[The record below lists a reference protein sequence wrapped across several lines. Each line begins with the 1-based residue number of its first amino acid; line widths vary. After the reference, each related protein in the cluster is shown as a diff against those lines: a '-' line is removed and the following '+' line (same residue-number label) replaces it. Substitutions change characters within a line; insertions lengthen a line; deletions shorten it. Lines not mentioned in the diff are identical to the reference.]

1 MKLLSLFMF
10 ILSFNTFANACPD
23 ISGKFQGRCTET
35 FPDHPELVKTPE
47 LGFAINQSSCDN
59 LDVTMSVFPSG
70 VLMKD
75 VYDFKA
81 GKMVMID
88 ADNVILYSSGL
99 FDADSFVGTIE
110 YVSKSSWQTVFTF
123 KTKYTKVDK
132 AGVPYLLVHQ
142 SSEQSILECDIPA
155 I

>member
-1 MKLLSLFMF
+1 MKLLSLF
-10 ILSFNTFANACPD
+10 ICVLSLSNFASACPD

-35 FPDHPELVKTPE
+35 FPDHPELVKTLE
-47 LGFAINQSSCDN
+47 LGFEINQISCDN
-59 LDVTMSVFPSG
+59 LDVTMTVLPSG

-75 VYDFKA
+75 VFDLKA
-81 GKMVMID
+81 GKIVMID

-123 KTKYTKVDK
+123 KTKYTKIDK

-142 SSEQSILECDIPA
+142 SSEQSIMDCDIPA

>member
-1 MKLLSLFMF
+1 MKLLSLLIC
-10 ILSFNTFANACPD
+10 ILTFSSFANACPD

-47 LGFAINQSSCDN
+47 LGFEINQISCDN
-59 LDVTMSVFPSG
+59 LDVTMTVFPSG

-75 VYDFKA
+75 VFDLKA

-88 ADNVILYSSGL
+88 SDNVILYSNGL

-132 AGVPYLLVHQ
+132 AGMTHLLVHQ
-142 SSEQSILECDIPA
+142 SSEQSVLECDIPA

>member
-1 MKLLSLFMF
+1 MKLLGLFMC
-10 ILSFNTFANACPD
+10 ILSLSSFANACPD
-23 ISGKFQGRCTET
+23 ISGKFQGSCTEI

-47 LGFAINQSSCDN
+47 LGFEINQISCDN
-59 LDVTMSVFPSG
+59 LDVTMTVLPSG

-75 VYDFKA
+75 IFDLKA

-99 FDADSFVGTIE
+99 YDTDSFVGTIE

-123 KTKYTKVDK
+123 KTKYTKVDT
-132 AGVPYLLVHQ
+132 AGLIHLLVHQ
-142 SSEQSILECDIPA
+142 SSEQSILDCDIPA